1 MKLLRD
7 KSLSTQILILYEL
20 YTNNYSKLSP
30 IAEKIGIT
38 QQAISEYTKKMKKQG
53 LIQKID
59 NEYKPTMKGT
69 QLLQTE
75 LSNLKKF
82 VDDKIEKIPV
92 VNNCFAL
99 AKTPIKKGEK
109 VGLFMEKG
117 WLVANANK
125 QSPSMGIAT
134 ANAEIDDCITVKN
147 LQGIIDHNIG
157 EIYFFELKPDTN
169 KVNIKQLKKK
179 IQSLNIDKI
188 GILDV
193 LSKSI
198 CYKVGIKPDF
208 EFGVT
213 NTAIDTA
220 IRGLNTI
227 ILGNSK
233 QLKESFKLFEE
244 INGKLNEKIKFELF
258 SL

>member
-1 MKLLRD
+1 MKLLRN

-20 YTNNYSKLSP
+20 YTKHYSKLSP

-53 LIQKID
+53 LIHKVN

-75 LSNLKKF
+75 LTNLKKF
-82 VDDKIEKIPV
+82 VDDKIQKMPLVED
-92 VNNCFAL
+92 CYAL

-109 VGLFMEKG
+109 VGLFMENG

-125 QSPSMGIAT
+125 KSPSMGIAT
-134 ANAEIDDCITVKN
+134 ANAEIDDYIIIKN

-157 EIYFFELKPDTN
+157 KIYFLELKPDDN

-193 LSKSI
+193 VSKSI
-198 CYKVGIKPDF
+198 CYKIGIKPDF

-213 NTAIDTA
+213 NTAIDVA

-244 INGKLNEKIKFELF
+244 IHEKLNEKIKFELF

>member
-30 IAEKIGIT
+30 IAEKIGVT

-53 LIQKID
+53 LIQKVD

-75 LSNLKKF
+75 LTNLKKF
-82 VDDKIEKIPV
+82 VDGKIEKIPV

-99 AKTPIKKGEK
+99 AKTPIKKGEE
-109 VGLFMEKG
+109 VGLFMENG

-125 QSPSMGIAT
+125 KSPSIGIAT
-134 ANAEIDDCITVKN
+134 TYAEIDDYIIIKN
-147 LQGIIDHNIG
+147 LQGIIDHDIG
-157 EIYFFELKPDTN
+157 KIYFFELKTN
-169 KVNIKQLKKK
+169 QENNKKIKQK
-179 IQSLNIDKI
+179 IQGINIDKI
-188 GILDV
+188 GILDIP
-193 LSKSI
+193 SKSI
-198 CYKVGIKPDF
+198 CSKIGIKPDF
-208 EFGVT
+208 EFSTT
-213 NTAIDTA
+213 NAAIDAA
-220 IRGLNTI
+220 IRGLNTLV
-227 ILGNSK
+227 LGENK
-233 QLKESFKLFEE
+233 KLKESFKLFEE
-244 INGKLNEKIKFELF
+244 INEKSNTKIKFERF